1 MSKQLVAVCFMAIF
15 LSGCS
20 GEAVYFRGVSD
31 GDVVSSPFTVKM
43 SVCGMDVQK
52 AGEVIEGTGHHHL
65 IIDGDCIMKGETIP
79 KDSKHKHFG
88 KGQTEA
94 TVNLEPG
101 DHTLT
106 LQFANG
112 IHTSYGE
119 AMCKTIKVT
128 VE

>member
-1 MSKQLVAVCFMAIF
+1 MIKQITAAAVAVLL

-20 GEAVYFRGVSD
+20 DAVYFKGVSD
-31 GDVVSSPFTVKM
+31 GDTVSSPFAVKM

-52 AGEVIEGTGHHHL
+52 AGDVVEGAGHHHL
-65 IIDGDCIMKGETIP
+65 IIDGDCIAKGETVP
-79 KDSKHKHFG
+79 KDANHKHFG
-88 KGQTEA
+88 KGQTE
-94 TVNLEPG
+94 TTLNLEPG

-112 IHTSYGE
+112 VHASYGE
-119 AMCKTIKVT
+119 KLCKTIKIT